1 MQSSDWSFR
10 GYRPNMKLLSQLQID
25 QSPSLFA
32 NEPRELTQSSHFIV
46 FKFAKEK

>member
-1 MQSSDWSFR
+1 MQSSDWSLR
-10 GYRPNMKLLSQLQID
+10 GYRPFMKLLFQHEID

-32 NEPRELTQSSHFIV
+32 NELRELTQNFHFIV